1 MSDIYVLIH
10 GAWHTGDLLEPVADH
25 LRATGHICHCPTLA
39 GNRPD
44 DDRATTGLQDAAQSV
59 VDYFE
64 EHDLRDVRLVAHSY
78 GGMVISKVADMIPDR
93 IRRLVYHNAFVPAD
107 GECLNDLV
115 PGFYVET
122 FDPIAAAN
130 DGAVMLPFPIWREAF
145 INDGDLQQA
154 ESAYKRLNAQPYKT
168 FTDPVSLT
176 TPLAALEI
184 GKSYLN
190 FQQDIA
196 MPHSFPWHP
205 RMSEKLGLFRLVEG
219 IGSHEVCFTNPSLL
233 ADKIEEAGRD

>member
-25 LRATGHICHCPTLA
+25 LRATGHTCHCPTLA
-39 GNRPD
+39 GNCPD

-115 PGFYVET
+115 PGFYVAT

-130 DGAVMLPFPIWREAF
+130 DGAVMLRHASGAVRLPLTRQGGILLRFRSRSADIPTVSVV
-145 INDGDLQQA
+145 NLL
-154 ESAYKRLNAQPYKT
+154 SAYKQKRT
-168 FTDPVSLT
+168 SS
-176 TPLAALEI
+176 AA
-184 GKSYLN
+184 
-190 FQQDIA
+190 A
-196 MPHSFPWHP
+196 
-205 RMSEKLGLFRLVEG
+205 
-219 IGSHEVCFTNPSLL
+219 PSRSRR
-233 ADKIEEAGRD
+233 ARWSASSS